1 MAQDD
6 ITRFQRPANSR
17 CDRMPNLRRETVS
30 ALEHRHSPCRHRALK
45 HRTHGHRTHGHRTH
59 GHRTHASDT
68 DIRHTSNID
77 RTHSSDTAMWQAAN
91 SHREHS
97 WAKTSDA
104 RTLLRSLLHAE
115 LKRDQLS
122 AAQHLAP

>member
-45 HRTHGHRTHGHRTH
+45 HRTHGHRTH
-59 GHRTHASDT
+59 ASDT

-77 RTHSSDTAMWQAAN
+77 RTHSSDTAMRQAAN